1 MWLRI
6 RRALAAGGLALLA
19 ACGGS
24 SGGSG
29 SSACAE
35 NCSTASNVLTVAD
48 VERVIAQAVGEA
60 QARGVRAHVAVVD
73 RVGNV
78 LATYQMTGAPA
89 TIAVSSGLG
98 VTGGLDGIPA
108 GTVPASLS
116 AIAKAITGAYLSSQG
131 NAFSTRTAGQIVQE
145 HFNPNEAHQPS
156 GPLYG
161 VQFSQ
166 LSCSDVNRNIAHGS
180 IGPKRSPLGLSADPG
195 GLPLYK
201 NGVLAGGIGIEANG
215 LYGFDRDITDVDEND
230 EELVAV
236 AGASGFAA
244 PADIRAERIT
254 ADGRTFRYV
263 DSESLR
269 SNPASAPAFA
279 SLPGALIAVAGYS
292 TAAIAPGIAFG
303 TPASGIRAD
312 TDVFASAGGWVLVDA
327 SNANRFPPV
336 ASVAGPPDRELVAED
351 VRVLLAE
358 ALAVA
363 QRARAQIRRPLGA
376 SAQVTIS
383 VVDRLGDILGV
394 VRTGDGPV
402 FGIDV
407 AVQKARTALFFSSSP
422 EADLAFASPVAY
434 LTAAQPFRTLTQYSA
449 DLGAFIGESG
459 AYSGKYAFSTRA
471 VGNLHR
477 PFYPDGLE
485 NSPRGPLSTPIDR
498 WSPFNVGLQLDVI
511 YNQLVSGILGSTSE
525 GCAGRLPPPTGPGNR
540 YDTSLRRLRN
550 GMQVFPGGI
559 PIYRNGAAVGAIGV
573 SGDGVDQD
581 DMVAYL
587 AVENAARIRANGLGH
602 APAAIRADVLA
613 PLGVRLR
620 YVQCPQSPFNGS
632 TEQNVCG

>member
-6 RRALAAGGLALLA
+6 RPALVAACLGLLA

-24 SGGSG
+24 SGGPG
-29 SSACAE
+29 SSACVE
-35 NCSTASNVLTVAD
+35 NCSPVSNVLSVAD
-48 VERVIAQAVGEA
+48 VQRVIAQAVGEA
-60 QARGVRAHVAVVD
+60 QARGVRAHIAVVD

-78 LATYQMTGAPA
+78 LATYEMTGAPA
-89 TIAVSSGLG
+89 TIAISSGLG
-98 VTGGLDGIPA
+98 VTGGIDGIPA

-166 LSCSDVNRNIAHGS
+166 LSCSDVNRNAAHGTV
-180 IGPKRSPLGLSADPG
+180 GPKRSPLGLSADPG

-201 NGVLAGGIGIEANG
+201 NGVLAGGIGIESNG
-215 LYGFDRDITDVDEND
+215 LYGFDRDLTDVDEND

-254 ADGRTFRYV
+254 ADGRTFRFV

-269 SNPASAPAFA
+269 SNPASAPPLA
-279 SLPGALIAVAGYS
+279 SLPGALVAVAGYS
-292 TAAIAPGIAFG
+292 SPSIVAGTAFG
-303 TPASGIRAD
+303 TPASGIRPD
-312 TDVFASAGGWVLVDA
+312 TGAFAAAGGWVLVDA

-336 ASVAGPPDRELVAED
+336 ASMAGPPERELDAED

-363 QRARAQIRRPLGA
+363 RRARAQIRRPLGS

-383 VVDRLGDILGV
+383 VVDRLGDILGL

-422 EADLAFASPVAY
+422 EADLAFASPATY
-434 LTAAQPFRTLTQYSA
+434 LTATQPFRTLAEYSA
-449 DLGAFIGESG
+449 DLGAFIGEPG

-471 VGNLHR
+471 IGNLHR

-485 NSPRGPLSTPIDR
+485 NSPRGPLSTPIER

-511 YNQLVSGILGSTSE
+511 HNQLVSGILGSTSP
-525 GCAGRLPPPTGPGNR
+525 GCAGRPSFQAGPGHV
-540 YDTSLRRLRN
+540 YDTSLMRLRN
-550 GMQVFPGGI
+550 GMQIFPGGI
-559 PIYRNGAAVGAIGV
+559 PIYRNGSAVGAIGV

-581 DMVAYL
+581 DMVAFL
-587 AVENAARIRANGLGH
+587 AVENAARIRANRFGN
-602 APAAIRADVLA
+602 APAARRADVLT

-620 YVQCPQSPFNGS
+620 YVQCPQAPFNDS